1 MKGRPV
7 MFKSLLRI
15 LSFILSGT
23 LLCGSAKAEE
33 SVFTQGMVERS
44 LFSVGNTQRLHK
56 AIDKA
61 RAGEEISMVYLG
73 GSITEGALAKP
84 QKTHCYA
91 ALSAQLFAEKFMPD
105 PAKLRYHNAGISGTP
120 SLLGITRCEQD
131 VLSCKPD
138 IVFIEF
144 AVNDASDF
152 NAQMAY
158 ESLVRKLLQ
167 SETQPAVV
175 LVLTLLSGG
184 YSAHVHMKQIGKHY
198 DLGVVSV
205 YDAIKPELDMKRMEW
220 SDYSSDY
227 AHPNN
232 EGHAFIAGLIGHY
245 FDQAAATPPA
255 EFSIPQ
261 KARYSK
267 AMENLRNV
275 RQGDAEIVTEGSLPF
290 ATQAC
295 YSYTQGWRHRT
306 TVPGNDPMEL
316 QLTGRYMTLVFKQD
330 NNESCGTAE
339 VWVDGKLATTLPGHA
354 PTAWGQPVVQLIDLG
369 ENAPHTIKILMA
381 EPDAAKYFNL
391 LDIAY
396 AGE

>member
-1 MKGRPV
+1 

-23 LLCGSAKAEE
+23 LLCGTASAEG
-33 SVFTQGMVERS
+33 SVFTREMVERS

-56 AIDKA
+56 AIEKA
-61 RAGEEISMVYLG
+61 RAGEEVSMVYLG
-73 GSITEGALAKP
+73 GSITEGALANP

-91 ALSAQLFAEKFMPD
+91 ALSAQLFAQKFMPD
-105 PAKLRYHNAGISGTP
+105 PAKLQYHNAGISGTP
-120 SLLGITRCEQD
+120 SLLGITRCQQD
-131 VLSCKPD
+131 VLAYQPD

-167 SETQPAVV
+167 SDTQPAVV

-205 YDAIKPELDMKRMEW
+205 YDAIKPQLDMKLMQW
-220 SDYSSDY
+220 SDYSTDY
-227 AHPNN
+227 AHPTN
-232 EGHAFIAGLIGHY
+232 EGHAFIAELIGHY
-245 FDQAAATPPA
+245 FDQAAATETA
-255 EFSIPQ
+255 EYTIPQ
-261 KARYSK
+261 EARYSK
-267 AMENLRNV
+267 ALETLRNV
-275 RQGDAEIVTEGSLPF
+275 RQGDAEIISEGSLPF
-290 ATQAC
+290 ATMAS

-306 TVPGNDPMEL
+306 SVPGNDPMVLEIP
-316 QLTGRYMTLVFKQD
+316 GRYMTLVFKQD

-339 VWVDGKLATTLPGHA
+339 VWVDGKLAATLPGYA
-354 PTAWGQPVVQLIDLG
+354 ATAWGQPVVQLIDLG
-369 ENAPHTIKILMA
+369 ENAPHTVNILMA